1 MFYHRRPMGT
11 PDGYC
16 ELHAHSNFSFLDGAS
31 HPEELIARAA
41 QLSLPALAITDHGG
55 LYAAVRTWKAAQ
67 ETETDA
73 AHDAGLR
80 PVRPII
86 GLELTIPRT
95 DDELRL
101 ARRGRKLNDPL
112 RGSKASRGWP
122 GEHHAGPIP
131 GDHLVLLARDVD
143 GYTALSRL
151 ASRGHLA
158 GEKQFPVFERA
169 LVTEALDE
177 ARGHLIGLTG
187 CGNGEVPRLLLAGQR
202 EAALHAACTWAR
214 HFATD
219 DLAVELSHHLQPD
232 DDWLVAELAWL
243 ADAAGLPTVVTN
255 EVHYADP
262 EGHRL
267 QDVLVCIR
275 HGATLEEA
283 RELLLPNAE
292 YRLKAGV
299 ELAVIG
305 AGLPDE
311 RSRRAWEAGMAHSA
325 VIGAGCRLELGFERY
340 RFPGFT
346 VPEGETAFSY
356 LYQLAHD
363 GLLVR
368 YRPVTKRALE
378 QLTHELDIIDRTN
391 LAEFF
396 LIVWDLMEFARRRG
410 IIGQGRGSA
419 GDSIVAYCLGIT
431 KVDPIEHK
439 LLFER
444 FINEARALPDIDI
457 DFDVNRREEVIQ
469 YLYTRYGADHAAMV
483 CTVVTYRARSAVREV
498 AKALGF
504 PADGVDALA
513 KALDTRDATDVARDL
528 ALDGSFGWLF
538 DELGIEMADVAVP
551 PGRDGRGS
559 GLVHPSSD
567 SSWNSR
573 PRPTLDPAAAMPRPV
588 SEGGWYPPRKPRVLD
603 ASVTTVKHESET
615 TKRYARSGELSGGE
629 LRLPT
634 PRDNGS
640 PGPASGR
647 RGVVRVD
654 PESGMPIE
662 ERRRVRIVPE
672 SDADVPADRDHMPA
686 RDRHTPITA
695 TLGEKNGPRD
705 DLRHRFA
712 HVPGLDAPPKDAEV
726 GIWQRSAEAEAEGE
740 AEAEVSAIAAVVVAH
755 PPRNRWQWLLALCAE
770 IDGFP
775 RHLGIHVGGMLVT
788 RTPLI
793 DLVPIERATMPGR
806 VVTQYDKEDIE
817 QLGLVKIDL
826 LSLRTLGV
834 VSDAL
839 DRIERDTGKRID
851 LDPLPHDD
859 PEVYRSIQAA
869 DTVGM
874 FQIESRAQMQSLP
887 KARPERFEDLVVQV
901 AIIRPGPVQGNA
913 VHPYLRRRAGEEEVT
928 YAHPSLRP
936 ILEDTLG
943 VILYQEQVMQ
953 VAIEVCGY
961 TATEADIFRKA
972 MGSHRS
978 HAKMQAERGRFVGG
992 AMRTGLSEED
1002 AEALFQ
1008 KCSAFAE
1015 FGFARA
1021 HAAAFAKI
1029 SYDTAWLKR
1038 YYPAHYTVGVL
1049 NNQPMGF
1056 YSPAV
1061 VINDAKRHGIRVL
1074 PIDVNESAWEHDTRL
1089 EAPHQFAATARN
1101 GQADDGSRGSTART
1115 CHHGIE
1121 RSSSDSSLADICHPG
1136 TESLASAASLADACH
1151 PGTSAPRQ
1159 ARYAIRLGLRQV
1171 KGIDE
1176 RARETLERERQRGPY
1191 ESVRDFVAR
1200 TGLGE
1205 QVVERLI
1212 SIGAFDW
1219 TDAPRR
1225 DLLWQLRSTLADAD
1239 PERPAL
1245 GLTDDAQRALGA
1257 SLPPMTDAE
1266 KVAADYRDTGVSP
1279 HLHAVELFRER
1290 LGSRGVITVAEA
1302 AGRRDRSTIR
1312 LAGLAV
1318 SVQHPMTAKNFVF
1331 IALEDETGMINVTL
1345 RPQVYQRHRALLH
1358 RHPLLVIDG
1367 RLQVEGAVLNVIAT
1381 RLRSVDDTLD
1391 GPPER
1396 FDLAKQQRMF
1406 R

>member
-1 MFYHRRPMGT
+1 MDT
-11 PDGYC
+11 PDDYC

-41 QLSLPALAITDHGG
+41 QLGLPSLAITDHAG
-55 LYAAVRTWKAAQ
+55 LYSAVRSWKAAQ

-73 AHDAGLR
+73 AREAGLL

-95 DDELRL
+95 DEEVRR

-112 RGSKASRGWP
+112 RGAKASRGWP
-122 GEHHAGPIP
+122 GEHHAGPMP
-131 GDHLVLLARDVD
+131 GDHLILLARDVD

-151 ASRGHLA
+151 VSRGHLA
-158 GEKQFPVFERA
+158 GEKQFPVFDRPT
-169 LVTEALDE
+169 VTAALDE
-177 ARGHLIGLTG
+177 ARGHLVGLSG
-187 CGNGEVPRLLLAGQR
+187 CRNGEVPRRLFDGDR
-202 EAALHAACTWAR
+202 RAAVQAARTWAR
-214 HFATD
+214 HFAD
-219 DLAVELSHHLQPD
+219 GDFHVELSHHLEAD
-232 DDWLVAELAWL
+232 DDWLVAQLAEV
-243 ADAAGLPTVVTN
+243 AAEAGIPTIVTN

-262 EGHRL
+262 HGHRL

-292 YRLKAGV
+292 YRLKSGA
-299 ELAVIG
+299 ELAAIG
-305 AGLPDE
+305 DELPDE
-311 RSRRAWEAGMAHSA
+311 RSRHAWEEGMARSA
-325 VIGAGCRLELGFERY
+325 VIGQGCRLELGFERY

-346 VPEGETAFSY
+346 VPKGETAYSY

-363 GLLVR
+363 GLRQR
-368 YRPVTKRALE
+368 YRPITKRALS
-378 QLTHELDIIDRTN
+378 QLTHELDVIDRTN
-391 LAEFF
+391 LSEFF
-396 LIVWDLMEFARRRG
+396 LIVWDLMEFARKGG

-483 CTVVTYRARSAVREV
+483 CTIITYRARSAVREV

-504 PADGVDALA
+504 PLEGIDALA

-528 ALDGSFGWLF
+528 ALDGSFAWLF
-538 DELGIEMADVAVP
+538 EELGVDMADAAVP

-559 GLVHPSSD
+559 GLVHPTSD

-573 PRPTLDPAAAMPRPV
+573 PRPALDPRPV
-588 SEGGWYPPRKPRVLD
+588 SEGGWYPAKKARVLD
-603 ASVTTVKHESET
+603 TSVTSVRHESET
-615 TKRYARSGELSGGE
+615 TRRYARSGELAGAE

-640 PGPASGR
+640 PGPSSGR
-647 RGVVRVD
+647 PKTVRVD
-654 PESGMPIE
+654 PESGMPVE
-662 ERRRVRIVPE
+662 ERPRPRV
-672 SDADVPADRDHMPA
+672 
-686 RDRHTPITA
+686 
-695 TLGEKNGPRD
+695 
-705 DLRHRFA
+705 LR
-712 HVPGLDAPPKDAEV
+712 EV
-726 GIWQRSAEAEAEGE
+726 AEAVATF
-740 AEAEVSAIAAVVVAH
+740 APSVSH
-755 PPRNRWQWLLALCAE
+755 PLRNRWQWLLTMCAE

-793 DLVPIERATMPGR
+793 DLVPIERATMPDR

-839 DRIERDTGKRID
+839 DRIERDTGERID
-851 LDPLPHDD
+851 LDALPHDD

-887 KARPERFEDLVVQV
+887 KSRPERFEDLVVQV

-928 YAHPSLRP
+928 YAHPSLEP
-936 ILEDTLG
+936 ILSDTLG

-953 VAIEVCGY
+953 VAIDVCGY
-961 TATEADIFRKA
+961 TAVEADIFRKA

-992 AMRTGLSEED
+992 AMRTGLTEHD
-1002 AEALFQ
+1002 AEELFQ

-1061 VINDAKRHGIRVL
+1061 VINDAKRHGIAVL
-1074 PIDVNESAWEHDTRL
+1074 PIDINESAWEHDTR
-1089 EAPHQFAATARN
+1089 RI
-1101 GQADDGSRGSTART
+1101 GGDGTW
-1115 CHHGIE
+1115 
-1121 RSSSDSSLADICHPG
+1121 
-1136 TESLASAASLADACH
+1136 
-1151 PGTSAPRQ
+1151 
-1159 ARYAIRLGLRQV
+1159 AIRLGLRQV

-1176 RARETLERERQRGPY
+1176 RTREVLEAERQRGPY
-1191 ESVRDFVAR
+1191 ENVRDFVAR
-1200 TGLGE
+1200 TGIGE
-1205 QVVERLI
+1205 QVIERLI

-1225 DLLWQLRSTLADAD
+1225 ELLWQLRTTLADAD
-1239 PERPAL
+1239 PEHPAL
-1245 GLTDDAQRALGA
+1245 GLTDDAQHALGA
-1257 SLPPMTDAE
+1257 SLPQMTDAE

-1279 HLHAVELFRER
+1279 NLHAVELFRER
-1290 LGSRGVITVAEA
+1290 LAERGVITVAEA
-1302 AGRRDRSTIR
+1302 ADRRDRSPIR

-1318 SVQHPMTAKNFVF
+1318 SIQHPMTAKNFVF
-1331 IALEDETGMINVTL
+1331 IALEDESGMINVTL
-1345 RPQVYQRHRALLH
+1345 RPQVYQAHRALLH

-1367 RLQVEGAVLNVIAT
+1367 RLQVEGSVLNVIAQ
-1381 RLRSVDDTLD
+1381 RLRSVDEAL
-1391 GPPER
+1391 GGSPET

>member
-1 MFYHRRPMGT
+1 MGT
-11 PDGYC
+11 PNETYC

-31 HPEELIARAA
+31 HPEELVARAA
-41 QLSLPALAITDHGG
+41 QIGMPALAITDHAG
-55 LYAAVRTWKAAQ
+55 LYGAVRLHKAAA

-73 AHDAGLR
+73 AREAGLR
-80 PVRPII
+80 PVRPLI
-86 GLELTIPRT
+86 GLEVAIPRT
-95 DDELRL
+95 DDEVRL
-101 ARRGRKLNDPL
+101 AHRGRKLNDPL
-112 RGSKASRGWP
+112 RGPKASRGWP
-122 GEHHAGPIP
+122 GEFHAGPTP
-131 GDHLVLLARDVD
+131 GDHLVLIARDVD

-151 ASRGHLA
+151 VSHAHLA
-158 GEKQFPVFERA
+158 GEKQFPVFERS
-169 LVTEALDE
+169 LVATTLDE
-177 ARGHLIGLTG
+177 ARGHLVGLSG
-187 CGNGEVPRLLLAGQR
+187 CRNGLVPRLLLAGER
-202 EAALHAACTWAR
+202 DEALQAARTWAR
-214 HFATD
+214 HFAD
-219 DLAVELSHHLQPD
+219 DDFAIELSHHLGPD
-232 DDWLVAELAWL
+232 DDWLVARLAEV
-243 ADAAGLPTVVTN
+243 AARAGLPTVVTN

-275 HGATLEEA
+275 HGATLGEA

-292 YRLKAGV
+292 YRLKTGTEMA
-299 ELAVIG
+299 AIG

-311 RSRRAWEAGMAHSA
+311 ASRSAWEAGMARSGE
-325 VIGAGCRLELGFERY
+325 IGRACRLELGFERY

-346 VPEGETAFSY
+346 VPKGETAFSY
-356 LYQLAHD
+356 LYQLAHA
-363 GLLVR
+363 GLLRR

-378 QLTHELDIIDRTN
+378 QLTHELDVIDRTN

-396 LIVWDLMEFARRRG
+396 LIVWDLMEFARKGG

-483 CTVVTYRARSAVREV
+483 CTIITYRARSAVREV

-504 PADGVDALA
+504 PSDGVDALA

-538 DELGIEMADVAVP
+538 DELGIEMADAAVP
-551 PGRDGRGS
+551 PGRDGRATGS

-567 SSWNSR
+567 SSWNNR
-573 PRPTLDPAAAMPRPV
+573 PRPVLDPVPRPV
-588 SEGGWYPPRKPRVLD
+588 SEGGWMPPKRPRVLD
-603 ASVTTVKHESET
+603 ASVTSVRHESET
-615 TKRYARSGELSGGE
+615 TKRYARSGELAGEE
-629 LRLPT
+629 LRLPV

-640 PGPASGR
+640 PGPSSGR
-647 RGVVRVD
+647 QAVVRVD
-654 PESGMPIE
+654 PESGMLVE
-662 ERRRVRIVPE
+662 ERRRVRVVPE
-672 SDADVPADRDHMPA
+672 RRDEGSGLGAGSMSSS
-686 RDRHTPITA
+686 HTRPGGVREAPTA
-695 TLGEKNGPRD
+695 S
-705 DLRHRFA
+705 
-712 HVPGLDAPPKDAEV
+712 V
-726 GIWQRSAEAEAEGE
+726 
-740 AEAEVSAIAAVVVAH
+740 
-755 PPRNRWQWLLALCAE
+755 PRNRWQWLLTLCAE

-793 DLVPIERATMPGR
+793 DLVPIERATMPNR

-839 DRIERDTGKRID
+839 DRIERDTGERID
-851 LDPLPHDD
+851 LDGLPHDD

-913 VHPYLRRRAGEEEVT
+913 VHPYLRRRAGEEPVT
-928 YAHPSLRP
+928 YAHPSLQP

-961 TATEADIFRKA
+961 TAVEADIFRKA

-992 AMRTGLSEED
+992 AVRTGLTSED

-1061 VINDAKRHGIRVL
+1061 VINDAKRHGIGVL
-1074 PIDVNESAWEHDTRL
+1074 PIDVNQSAWEHDTRCL
-1089 EAPHQFAATARN
+1089 CCTPTAAISAFATIDN
-1101 GQADDGSRGSTART
+1101 GQPKPTSGSVSCA
-1115 CHHGIE
+1115 
-1121 RSSSDSSLADICHPG
+1121 PG
-1136 TESLASAASLADACH
+1136 KRDHRDE
-1151 PGTSAPRQ
+1151 PEF
-1159 ARYAIRLGLRQV
+1159 AIRLGLRQV

-1176 RARETLERERQRGPY
+1176 TARATLDRERERGPY
-1191 ESVRDFVAR
+1191 TSVRDFVAR

-1225 DLLWQLRSTLADAD
+1225 ELLWQLRTTLADAD
-1239 PERPAL
+1239 PAHPAL

-1257 SLPPMTDAE
+1257 SLPPMTEAE
-1266 KVAADYRDTGVSP
+1266 KTAADYRDTGVAP
-1279 HLHAVELFRER
+1279 NLHAVELFRER
-1290 LGSRGVITVAEA
+1290 LAARGVITVAEA
-1302 AGRRDRSTIR
+1302 ARRRDRSMIR

-1345 RPQVYQRHRALLH
+1345 RPQVYQAYRALLH

-1367 RLQVEGAVLNVIAT
+1367 RLQVEGSVLNVIAR
-1381 RLRSVDDTLD
+1381 RLRSVDETLD
-1391 GPPER
+1391 QPSQQLP
-1396 FDLAKQQRMF
+1396 LAKQQRMF

>member
-1 MFYHRRPMGT
+1 MWT
-11 PDGYC
+11 PDAYC

-41 QLSLPALAITDHGG
+41 LLGMPSLAITDHGG
-55 LYAAVRTWKAAQ
+55 LYAAVRAWKAAQ

-73 AHDAGLR
+73 ARAAGLS

-86 GLELTIPRT
+86 GLEIAVPRT

-101 ARRGRKLNDPL
+101 AHRGRKLNDPL
-112 RGSKASRGWP
+112 RGERASRGWP
-122 GEHHAGPIP
+122 GEFHAGPMP
-131 GDHLVLLARDVD
+131 GDHLVLLASDVD

-151 ASRGHLA
+151 ASRAHLA
-158 GEKQFPVFERA
+158 GEKQYPVFERG
-169 LVTEALDE
+169 LVQAALDE
-177 ARGHLIGLTG
+177 ARGHLFGLSG
-187 CGNGEVPRLLLAGQR
+187 CRNGEVPRRLLAGDR
-202 EAALHAACTWAR
+202 EAALDAASRWAG

-219 DLAVELSHHLQPD
+219 AFAVELSHHLQPD
-232 DDWLVAELAWL
+232 DDWLVGQLAELAAEL
-243 ADAAGLPTVVTN
+243 GLPTAVTN

-262 EGHRL
+262 GGHRL

-275 HGATLEEA
+275 HGATLTEA
-283 RELLLPNAE
+283 RELLLTNAE
-292 YRLKAGV
+292 YRLKTGM
-299 ELAVIG
+299 ELAAIG

-311 RSRRAWEAGMAHSA
+311 RSRRAWADGMACSA
-325 VIGAGCRLELGFERY
+325 AIGEACRLELGFERY
-340 RFPGFT
+340 RFPGFS

-363 GLLVR
+363 GLLHR
-368 YRPVTKRALE
+368 YRPVTKQALK
-378 QLTHELDIIDRTN
+378 QLAHELDVIERTN

-396 LIVWDLMEFARRRG
+396 LIVWDLMEFARQRK

-469 YLYTRYGADHAAMV
+469 YLYDKYGADHAAMV
-483 CTVVTYRARSAVREV
+483 CTIVTYRARNAVREV

-504 PADGVDALA
+504 PIEGIDALA
-513 KALDTRDATDVARDL
+513 KALDTREAGDVARDL
-528 ALDGSFGWLF
+528 ALDGSFTWLF
-538 DELGIEMADVAVP
+538 DELGIDMAAAAIP
-551 PGRDGRGS
+551 PGRDGRADP
-559 GLVHPSSD
+559 GLVHKSSD
-567 SSWNSR
+567 SSWNHR
-573 PRPTLDPAAAMPRPV
+573 PRPILDPQPV
-588 SEGGWYPPRKPRVLD
+588 GQGHWAPPRKPRVLD
-603 ASVTTVKHESET
+603 ASVTSVRHESET
-615 TKRYARSGELSGGE
+615 TKRYARSGELAGAE
-629 LRLPT
+629 LAVPT

-640 PGPASGR
+640 PGPSTGR
-647 RGVVRVD
+647 PSLVRLD
-654 PESGMPIE
+654 PESGMPVE
-662 ERRRVRIVPE
+662 PRRRVRVVPDPDE
-672 SDADVPADRDHMPA
+672 GVATERSDRGRLAEIRPELDPELRVGVTDGEGTPPTSPLVP
-686 RDRHTPITA
+686 
-695 TLGEKNGPRD
+695 
-705 DLRHRFA
+705 
-712 HVPGLDAPPKDAEV
+712 LDGNPHD
-726 GIWQRSAEAEAEGE
+726 GNSHN
-740 AEAEVSAIAAVVVAH
+740 H
-755 PPRNRWQWLLALCAE
+755 PVRNRWQWLLQLCAE

-788 RTPLI
+788 RTPLVE
-793 DLVPIERATMPGR
+793 LVPIERATMPGR

-839 DRIERDTGKRID
+839 DRIERDTGRRID
-851 LDPLPHDD
+851 LDSLPHDD
-859 PEVYRSIQAA
+859 PEVYRDIQAA

-874 FQIESRAQMQSLP
+874 FQIESRAQMQALP

-913 VHPYLRRRAGEEEVT
+913 VHPYLRRRAGEEPVT
-928 YAHPSLRP
+928 YAHESLRP

-961 TATEADIFRKA
+961 TAVEADIFRKA

-978 HAKMQAERGRFVGG
+978 HAKMQAERPRFTGG
-992 AMRTGLSEED
+992 AMRTGLTEEQ
-1002 AEALFQ
+1002 AEELFQ

-1038 YYPAHYTVGVL
+1038 NYPAHYTVGVL

-1061 VINDAKRHGIRVL
+1061 VINDAKRHGIGVL
-1074 PIDVNESAWEHDTRL
+1074 PIDVNESAWEHDTR
-1089 EAPHQFAATARN
+1089 P
-1101 GQADDGSRGSTART
+1101 ADDEA
-1115 CHHGIE
+1115 
-1121 RSSSDSSLADICHPG
+1121 HP
-1136 TESLASAASLADACH
+1136 
-1151 PGTSAPRQ
+1151 
-1159 ARYAIRLGLRQV
+1159 YAIRLGLRQV

-1176 RARETLERERQRGPY
+1176 RARETLERERVTGPY
-1191 ESVRDFVAR
+1191 RSIRDFVAR
-1200 TGLGE
+1200 TRLGE

-1225 DLLWQLRSTLADAD
+1225 ELLWQLRTTLADAD
-1239 PERPAL
+1239 PEHPAL

-1257 SLPPMTDAE
+1257 SLPPMTAAE
-1266 KVAADYRDTGVSP
+1266 RVAADYRDTGVAP
-1279 HLHAVELFRER
+1279 NLHAVELFRER
-1290 LGSRGVITVAEA
+1290 LAARGVISIADA
-1302 AGRRDRSTIR
+1302 ARRRDRSGIR

-1318 SVQHPMTAKNFVF
+1318 SVQHPMTAKGFVF

-1345 RPQVYQRHRALLH
+1345 RPKVYQAHRALLH

-1367 RLQVEGAVLNVIAT
+1367 RLQVEGAVLNVVAV
-1381 RLRSVDDTLD
+1381 RLRSVDETLD
-1391 GPPER
+1391 NPPER
-1396 FDLAKQQRMF
+1396 LPLAKQQRMF

>member
-1 MFYHRRPMGT
+1 MGM
-11 PDGYC
+11 PDDYA
-16 ELHAHSNFSFLDGAS
+16 ELHAHSNFSFLDGAA

-41 QLSLPALAITDHGG
+41 VLGMPSLAITDHAG
-55 LYAAVRTWKAAQ
+55 LYAAVRLWKAAQ

-73 AHDAGLR
+73 AREAGLS

-86 GLELTIPRT
+86 GLELPIPRT
-95 DDELRL
+95 DDELRA

-112 RGSKASRGWP
+112 RGEHASRGWP
-122 GEHHAGPIP
+122 GEFHAGPMP

-151 ASRGHLA
+151 ASRGHLC
-158 GEKQFPVFERA
+158 GEKQFPVFERGQVEA
-169 LVTEALDE
+169 ALDE
-177 ARGHLIGLTG
+177 ARGHLYGLSG
-187 CGNGEVPRLLLAGQR
+187 CRNGEVPRLLLAGER
-202 EAALHAACTWAR
+202 AAALDAARRWAG
-214 HFATD
+214 HFGD
-219 DLAVELSHHLQPD
+219 GDFAVELSHHLGPD
-232 DDWLVAELAWL
+232 DDWLVAQLAELAGE
-243 ADAAGLPTVVTN
+243 AGLPTAVTN

-262 EGHRL
+262 DGHRL

-292 YRLKAGV
+292 YRLKTGR
-299 ELAVIG
+299 ELAAIG

-311 RSRRAWEAGMAHSA
+311 ASRRAWEAGMARSA
-325 VIGAGCRLELGFERY
+325 AIGAECHLELGFERY
-340 RFPGFT
+340 RFPGFS

-368 YRPVTKRALE
+368 YRPITRRAVK
-378 QLTHELDIIDRTN
+378 QLAHELDVIERTN

-396 LIVWDLMEFARRRG
+396 LIVWDLMEFARTNG

-469 YLYTRYGADHAAMV
+469 YLYEKYGADHAAMV
-483 CTVVTYRARSAVREV
+483 CTIVTYRARSAVREV

-504 PADGVDALA
+504 PADGIDALA

-528 ALDGSFGWLF
+528 ALDGSFAWLF
-538 DELGIEMADVAVP
+538 DELGIEMADAAVP

-559 GLVHPSSD
+559 GSAHVHPTSD
-567 SSWNSR
+567 SSWNAR
-573 PRPTLDPAAAMPRPV
+573 PRPILDPQPIGLGHWA
-588 SEGGWYPPRKPRVLD
+588 PPRRARVLD
-603 ASVTTVKHESET
+603 ASVMTVRHEAAE
-615 TKRYARSGELSGGE
+615 TKRYARSGELAGE
-629 LRLPT
+629 ELLLPT

-640 PGPASGR
+640 PGPSSGR
-647 RGVVRVD
+647 PAIVRLD
-654 PESGMPIE
+654 PESGMPVE
-662 ERRRVRIVPE
+662 ERRRVRVVPE
-672 SDADVPADRDHMPA
+672 PAFTPAHVANRDPGVTVGTDRD
-686 RDRHTPITA
+686 
-695 TLGEKNGPRD
+695 
-705 DLRHRFA
+705 
-712 HVPGLDAPPKDAEV
+712 V
-726 GIWQRSAEAEAEGE
+726 GIVANLRLPAPNRPEASPRVPPMHIWQPGAPSGDDHGTPLGHEA
-740 AEAEVSAIAAVVVAH
+740 AAY
-755 PPRNRWQWLLALCAE
+755 PPRNRWQWLLELCGE

-793 DLVPIERATMPGR
+793 DLVPIERASMPGR

-839 DRIERDTGKRID
+839 QRIERDTGRRID
-851 LDPLPHDD
+851 LDTLPHDD
-859 PEVYRSIQAA
+859 PEVYASIQAA

-913 VHPYLRRRAGEEEVT
+913 VHPYLRRRAGEEEVS
-928 YAHPSLRP
+928 YAHDSLRP

-961 TATEADIFRKA
+961 TAVEADIFRKA

-978 HAKMQAERGRFVGG
+978 HAKMQAERPRFIGG
-992 AMRTGLSEED
+992 AMRTGLTEDQAEE
-1002 AEALFQ
+1002 LFQ

-1061 VINDAKRHGIRVL
+1061 VINDAKRHGIAIL
-1074 PIDVNESAWEHDTRL
+1074 PIDVNESAWEHDTR
-1089 EAPHQFAATARN
+1089 PSPPPSSISCNDHSARP
-1101 GQADDGSRGSTART
+1101 A
-1115 CHHGIE
+1115 
-1121 RSSSDSSLADICHPG
+1121 
-1136 TESLASAASLADACH
+1136 
-1151 PGTSAPRQ
+1151 
-1159 ARYAIRLGLRQV
+1159 YAIRLGLRQV

-1176 RARETLERERQRGPY
+1176 RAREVLDAERARGPY
-1191 ESVRDFVAR
+1191 RSVRDFVAR
-1200 TGLGE
+1200 TRLGE

-1225 DLLWQLRSTLADAD
+1225 ELLWQLRTTLADAD
-1239 PERPAL
+1239 PEHPAL

-1257 SLPPMTDAE
+1257 TLPPMTPAE
-1266 KVAADYRDTGVSP
+1266 KVAADYRDTGVAP
-1279 HLHAVELFRER
+1279 NLHAVELFRER
-1290 LGSRGVITVAEA
+1290 LGSRGVITVADA
-1302 AGRRDRSTIR
+1302 SRRRDRSIIR

-1345 RPQVYQRHRALLH
+1345 RPQVYQAHRALLH

-1381 RLRSVDDTLD
+1381 RLRSVDDALD
-1391 GPPER
+1391 GVPEKLP
-1396 FDLAKQQRMF
+1396 LAKQQRMF
-1406 R
+1406 H

>member
-1 MFYHRRPMGT
+1 MGT
-11 PDGYC
+11 RDAYC

-31 HPEELIARAA
+31 HPEELVARAA
-41 QLSLPALAITDHGG
+41 MVGLPALAITDHAG
-55 LYAAVRTWKAAQ
+55 LYAAVRFWKAAR

-73 AHDAGLR
+73 ARAAGLR
-80 PVRPII
+80 SVRPII
-86 GLELTIPRT
+86 GLELAIPRT
-95 DDELRL
+95 AEEARR
-101 ARRGRKLNDPL
+101 ARRGRKLNDPI
-112 RGSKASRGWP
+112 RGDRASRGWP
-122 GEHHAGPIP
+122 GELHAGPMP
-131 GDHLVLLARDVD
+131 GDHLVLLARDIT

-158 GEKQFPVFERA
+158 GEKQFPVFERS
-169 LVTEALDE
+169 LVIDALDE
-177 ARGHLIGLTG
+177 GRGHLIGLSG
-187 CGNGEVPRLLLAGQR
+187 CRNGELPRSLMAGEW
-202 EAALHAACTWAR
+202 EAARDAARAWAA
-214 HFATD
+214 HFPD
-219 DLAVELSHHLQPD
+219 GDFAVELSHHLRPD
-232 DDWLVAELAWL
+232 DDWLVNQLVTLAGEI
-243 ADAAGLPTVVTN
+243 GLPTVVTN
-255 EVHYADP
+255 EVHYAD
-262 EGHRL
+262 ESGHRL

-275 HGATLEEA
+275 HGATLDEA
-283 RELLLPNAE
+283 RELLLPSAE
-292 YRLKAGV
+292 HRLKTAD
-299 ELAVIG
+299 ELAAIG

-311 RSRRAWEAGMAHSA
+311 RSRRAWADGMARA
-325 VIGAGCRLELGFERY
+325 AEIGAGCMLDLDFEQY
-340 RFPGFT
+340 RFPGFS
-346 VPEGETAFSY
+346 VPKGETAFSF

-363 GLLVR
+363 GLRRR
-368 YRPVTKRALE
+368 YRPITRRALS
-378 QLTHELDIIDRTN
+378 QLTHELDVIDRTN

-396 LIVWDLMEFARRRG
+396 LIVWDLMEFARKRG

-469 YLYTRYGADHAAMV
+469 YVYDTYGADHAAMV
-483 CTVVTYRARSAVREV
+483 CTIVTYRARSAVREV

-504 PADGVDALA
+504 PIDGVDALA
-513 KALDTRDATDVARDL
+513 KALDTRDASDVARDL
-528 ALDGSFGWLF
+528 ALDGSFAWLF
-538 DELGIEMADVAVP
+538 GELGIEMAEAAVP
-551 PGRDGRGS
+551 PGRDGRGRS
-559 GLVHPSSD
+559 ATAHVGREAD
-567 SSWNSR
+567 SSWNGR
-573 PRPTLDPAAAMPRPV
+573 PRPVLAPGDVGMQPRPV
-588 SEGGWYPPRKPRVLD
+588 SQGGWYPPKRPRVFD
-603 ASVTTVKHESET
+603 ASVTSVRHESST
-615 TKRYARSGELSGGE
+615 TKRYARSGELSAGE
-629 LRLPT
+629 MRVPE
-634 PRDNGS
+634 PRDTGS
-640 PGPASGR
+640 PGPSSGR
-647 RGVVRVD
+647 PRLVHID
-654 PESGMPIE
+654 PESGMPVE
-662 ERRRVRIVPE
+662 ERRRPRVVPDV
-672 SDADVPADRDHMPA
+672 DADGVA
-686 RDRHTPITA
+686 
-695 TLGEKNGPRD
+695 LKSD
-705 DLRHRFA
+705 DGVHQWHR
-712 HVPGLDAPPKDAEV
+712 PPDTH
-726 GIWQRSAEAEAEGE
+726 
-740 AEAEVSAIAAVVVAH
+740 H
-755 PPRNRWQWLLALCAE
+755 PPQNRWQWLMELCAE

-793 DLVPIERATMPGR
+793 ELVPIERATMPDR
-806 VVTQYDKEDIE
+806 VVTQYDKEDVE

-839 DRIERDTGKRID
+839 DRIERDTGNRID
-851 LDPLPHDD
+851 LDGLSHDD
-859 PEVYRSIQAA
+859 PEVFRSIQAA

-913 VHPYLRRRAGEEEVT
+913 VHPYLRRRAGEEAVT
-928 YAHPSLRP
+928 YAHPSLKP

-961 TATEADIFRKA
+961 SAVEADIFRKA

-992 AMRTGLSEED
+992 AMRTGLTETD
-1002 AEALFQ
+1002 AEELFQ

-1029 SYDTAWLKR
+1029 SYDTAWLKH

-1074 PIDVNESAWEHDTRL
+1074 PIDVNESTWEHDTR
-1089 EAPHQFAATARN
+1089 PV
-1101 GQADDGSRGSTART
+1101 G
-1115 CHHGIE
+1115 
-1121 RSSSDSSLADICHPG
+1121 
-1136 TESLASAASLADACH
+1136 DAW
-1151 PGTSAPRQ
+1151 G
-1159 ARYAIRLGLRQV
+1159 IRLGLRQV
-1171 KGIDE
+1171 KGVDDK
-1176 RARETLERERQRGPY
+1176 AREMLERERAIGPY
-1191 ESVRDFVAR
+1191 AGIRDFVAR
-1200 TGLGE
+1200 TRLGE

-1212 SIGAFDW
+1212 NIGAFDW
-1219 TDAPRR
+1219 TDVPRR
-1225 DLLWQLRSTLADAD
+1225 ELLWQLRTTLADAD
-1239 PERPAL
+1239 PAHPAL

-1257 SLPPMTDAE
+1257 SLPPMTDSE

-1279 HLHAVELFRER
+1279 HIHAVELFRER
-1290 LGSRGVITVAEA
+1290 LTRRGVIPVAQA
-1302 AGRRDRSTIR
+1302 AERRDGASIR

-1345 RPQVYQRHRALLH
+1345 RPQVYQAHRALLH
-1358 RHPLLVIDG
+1358 RHPLLVIEG
-1367 RLQVEGAVLNVIAT
+1367 RLQVEGSVLNVIAR
-1381 RLRSVDDTLD
+1381 RLRSVDETLD
-1391 GPPER
+1391 APAEKLP
-1396 FDLAKQQRMF
+1396 LAKQQRMF